1 MVGIMRHDRHGNKAG
16 SNQISYFFHG
26 VICGLMVTGQA
37 PYIPENALNRCN
49 LQLYSNFCILLYG
62 YKRKIKVRMANERD
76 AGIPS
81 PAQQPGTHAPWR
93 ESPTQQQNRLQH
105 VACRR
110 FEVKG
115 NTG

>member
-81 PAQQPGTHAPWR
+81 PAQQPALTPRGGKAPR
-93 ESPTQQQNRLQH
+93 NSKT
-105 VACRR
+105 ACS
-110 FEVKG
+110 
-115 NTG
+115 T